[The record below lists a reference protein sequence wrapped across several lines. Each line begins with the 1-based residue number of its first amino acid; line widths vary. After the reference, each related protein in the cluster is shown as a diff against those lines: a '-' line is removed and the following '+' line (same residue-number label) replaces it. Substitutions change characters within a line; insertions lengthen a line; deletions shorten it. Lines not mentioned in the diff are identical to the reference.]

1 MKKIL
6 FKVPILIIL
15 VAFLSP
21 VSCIKEEN
29 QGIKNIELSVV
40 ADIGVEEAKTKEE
53 EDYQFSYVRDVDCDE
68 DGNIYILDHKDVCV
82 KVFDKNGRF
91 LRKILSQGRG
101 PNETMNPYR
110 LKVNKFR
117 DSLFVLN
124 EHGFQLKEFDV
135 YGNYMKQYPLSEQM
149 THYFDF
155 LDDSTLIYISKGRY
169 GEDEYKS
176 IKILDLKSL
185 KIMKE
190 FAPTKRY
197 SLVNGVQR
205 FVIENDILWT
215 CPGDMMKLVG
225 INLKTGDIG
234 RQVPLNIRYTPYQII
249 RKELAPGTG
258 WESARIFNYAQPF
271 LIDDLIFI
279 FLTLQE
285 FPEDSTQ
292 ELPPPNRRTIKI
304 YRFENSDLVEAGDFP
319 DFDFFVDIQTC
330 WRNRI
335 IVSSSGYDLI
345 PKIVILEVQLD

>member
-1 MKKIL
+1 MKKYLFIVLIWTIL
-6 FKVPILIIL
+6 IAQCSPDKNKIEKKKQDQLRFKV
-15 VAFLSP
+15 VAEF
-21 VSCIKEEN
+21 
-29 QGIKNIELSVV
+29 
-40 ADIGVEEAKTKEE
+40 GVEEVITKDEKP
-53 EDYQFSYVRDVDCDE
+53 YQFSYISDIDCDK
-68 DGNIYILDHKDVCV
+68 DGNIYVLDHKDVCV

-91 LRKILSQGRG
+91 LRKILSQGKG
-101 PNETMNPYR
+101 PNEIMNPLR

-117 DSLFVLN
+117 DSLFVLH

-135 YGNYMKQYPLSEQM
+135 YGNYVMRYPLPEQM
-149 THYFDF
+149 FHYFDF
-155 LDDSTLIYISKGRY
+155 LDGSALIYISKGKY

-185 KIMKE
+185 EIERE

-197 SLVNGVQR
+197 SLVNGLQR
-205 FVIENDILWT
+205 FIIENDILWT
-215 CPGDMMKLVG
+215 CPGDLMKLVG
-225 INLKTGDIG
+225 LNLKTGDI
-234 RQVPLNIRYTPYQII
+234 RKQVPINVRYIPYQII
-249 RKELAPGTG
+249 RKDIAPGTG

-292 ELPPPNRRTIKI
+292 ELPPPNRRSIKI
-304 YRFENSDLVEAGDFP
+304 YQFAHSNLVEAGDFP

-335 IVSSSGYDLI
+335 IASSSGYDLI
-345 PKIVILEVQLD
+345 PKIVILEAQLY